1 MGLKSIRE
9 RAWELGDV
17 AASSSPS
24 SVLVFHIRGGKGSL
38 ESQYLQAESPW
49 AALEE
54 RGCAGSFPSGMME
67 VMRWRLLKDDEDN
80 AMGLLSLRDDR
91 DHMMGDS
98 SAEHLTWS
106 SNRNLMC
113 PPVYS
118 ECFFGVHLKT
128 VC

>member
-1 MGLKSIRE
+1 
-9 RAWELGDV
+9 
-17 AASSSPS
+17 
-24 SVLVFHIRGGKGSL
+24 
-38 ESQYLQAESPW
+38 
-49 AALEE
+49 
-54 RGCAGSFPSGMME
+54 
-67 VMRWRLLKDDEDN
+67 MRWRLLKDDEDN

-118 ECFFGVHLKT
+118 ECFIGVHLKT